1 MIQWIEYG
9 LLRIL
14 VGIFSLLPFPI
25 LTTLSRIIYC
35 LLYYLI
41 GYRKTV
47 VLQNIKIA
55 FPEKT
60 DSEIQII
67 AKAFYRQFA
76 EVLLETIKGLSMSA
90 EDLKKRY
97 RFLNAE
103 IFEGLQQ
110 EGKSAIIL
118 GGHFGNWE
126 WGSLSFPLWV
136 SARVVGVY
144 KPIKNWRIEKFLCQR
159 RCRHGLHLRNMNQT
173 GRALIEYKNQASL
186 FVLIADQTP
195 SNLEAAHWIPFF
207 QHTTPFL
214 NGPEK
219 IARKS
224 NYPVYYFD
232 IQRKGSSHYE
242 IIFQLLSEKPVE
254 ESPQAITQ
262 KYRNALEQSIRQ
274 QPEAWLWSHRRWKH
288 ARDME

>member
-1 MIQWIEYG
+1 MQWIEYS
-9 LLRIL
+9 LLRVL

-25 LTTLSRIIYC
+25 LTGLSRIIYL
-35 LLYYLI
+35 LLYYGI
-41 GYRKTV
+41 GYRKKV
-47 VLQNIKIA
+47 VVQNIKIA
-55 FPEKT
+55 FPQKS
-60 DSEIQII
+60 DAEIKKIVQG
-67 AKAFYRQFA
+67 FYRQFT

-90 EDLKKRY
+90 PDLKKRY
-97 RFLNAE
+97 RFLNAD
-103 IFEGLQQ
+103 IFATLQE

-136 SARVVGVY
+136 SATVVGIY
-144 KPIKNWRIEKFLCQR
+144 KPIKNERIEKFLCQR

-173 GRALIEYKNQASL
+173 GRALIQYKNQASL

-207 QHTTPFL
+207 QRSTPFL

-242 IIFQLLSEKPVE
+242 ITFQLLSENPAE
-254 ESPQAITQ
+254 EKPQAITQ
-262 KYRNALEQSIRQ
+262 KYRKALEQSIRQ

-288 ARDME
+288 AKALD